1 MTTKNYKPHIFA
13 LSALFTLGNTIIT
26 LSGLSVCEA
35 ILLPGV
41 LMITLLVSTGLK
53 SVAHKNPRVAFLIN
67 IMVGVAALYGAVT
80 AIFDYA
86 LFLKEQQSP
95 QIGIWLMTI
104 ILAVVVVSFV
114 ACKKSAVYKYSL
126 FAFFVVVAIIALCF
140 VSGIKNFDLNNIK
153 GFFNTNLSNTNVYLK
168 IMIPMFVLPFFISEG
183 TCQKMVFLGVL
194 SGAFVLFAVTL
205 QTLLTLGEAFDTPFA
220 YLKAV
225 GIISV
230 GSLFT
235 RLDGLVWFVFF
246 VTAIIRGIICA
257 KIAVYSVKLSVV
269 DIYKQK
275 SL

>member
-1 MTTKNYKPHIFA
+1 MATKNYKPHIFA

-26 LSGLSVCEA
+26 LSGLSVCVA

-41 LMITLLVSTGLK
+41 LIITALVSTGLK
-53 SVAHKNPRVAFLIN
+53 NVAHKNPRAAFLIN

-80 AIFDYA
+80 SILDYA

-95 QIGIWLMTI
+95 QIAVWPMAI
-104 ILAVVVVSFV
+104 ILTVVVVSFV

-126 FAFFVVVAIIALCF
+126 FVLFVVVAIIAFCF
-140 VSGIKNFDLNNIK
+140 VSGIKNFDLDNIEV
-153 GFFNTNLSNTNVYLK
+153 FFNTDLSNAKAYLRFL
-168 IMIPMFVLPFFISEG
+168 IPMFVLPFFISEEK
-183 TCQKMVFLGVL
+183 CQKTVFLGVL
-194 SGAFVLFAVTL
+194 SGFFILFAVTF

-220 YLKAV
+220 YLKTV
-225 GIISV
+225 SITSV

-246 VTAIIRGIICA
+246 VTAITRGIICT
-257 KIAVYSVKLSVV
+257 KIAVYSVKLSFV